1 MVEALP
7 EHLIVRLM
15 RAIELRKMVQ
25 LLRDGD
31 RVVDHVLAAFTND
44 PVSPITSNVYLA
56 RDWAQ
61 RLVPNLRIVTETQH
75 GILYGV
81 QAELDGEPYHCPMLA
96 RTPAIPACYVGLS
109 ALIEQLTASLDR
121 GIDSV

>member
-1 MVEALP
+1 
-7 EHLIVRLM
+7 M

-31 RVVDHVLAAFTND
+31 CIVDHVLAAFTND
-44 PVSPITSNVYLA
+44 PVAPITSNAYLA

-61 RLVPNLRIVTETQH
+61 RLAPSLRIVAETQH

-81 QAELDGEPYHCPMLA
+81 EAELDGEPYHCAMLA

-109 ALIEQLTASLDR
+109 AWIEKTNASLD
-121 GIDSV
+121 SKLESM